1 MQCDHVGPLAAEGK
15 VGAQTDKLL
24 GHLGWGDRRRVQNF
38 ILVLVGVARRGSC
51 NSMLKILQL
60 CTVALVAVA
69 VVAALAFAS
78 VLVDG
83 CD

>member
-1 MQCDHVGPLAAEGK
+1 MLV
-15 VGAQTDKLL
+15 
-24 GHLGWGDRRRVQNF
+24 HLQRRVRSAPKQTSFSATWDGGINEESKIIF
-38 ILVLVGVARRGSC
+38 LSLLDVARRGSC